1 MVETISRNNRMLR
14 SVIIFPNENTK
25 DVGAL
30 LQIARSIARRKEGTE
45 ANIPIISL
53 VFDPVTRVYVAIY
66 ECCSKPPE
74 MRKEYTDE

>member
-1 MVETISRNNRMLR
+1 MLR
-14 SVIIFPNENTK
+14 SVVILPNEKTK

-30 LQIARSIARRKEGTE
+30 LQIARSIVRRKEGMQ
-45 ANIPIISL
+45 ANTPIISL

-74 MRKEYTDE
+74 SRKEYTDE

>member
-1 MVETISRNNRMLR
+1 MVEAISRNNRMLR
-14 SVIIFPNENTK
+14 SIVILPNDKTK

-66 ECCSKPPE
+66 EWCSNPPE